1 MIMGY
6 NPVPLQYQRYGPK
19 LLQPIYHPQLIYPEF
34 QQNPARMRSNES
46 ADGNGELNLQQG
58 YHPQAIPMVMI
69 PAMIP
74 APYLPHMNQNI

>member
-1 MIMGY
+1 M
-6 NPVPLQYQRYGPK
+6 RGP
-19 LLQPIYHPQLIYPEF
+19 
-34 QQNPARMRSNES
+34 ES
-46 ADGNGELNLQQG
+46 ADGNGEMNMQQG